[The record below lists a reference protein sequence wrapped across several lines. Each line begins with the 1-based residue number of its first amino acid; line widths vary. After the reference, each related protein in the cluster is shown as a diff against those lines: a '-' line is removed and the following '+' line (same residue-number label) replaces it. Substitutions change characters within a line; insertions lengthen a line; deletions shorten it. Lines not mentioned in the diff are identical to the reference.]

1 MERVAANRVDVQPK
15 PLNHLELGRMHKYT
29 QTDNKTF
36 DEFVSRQHETDPEA
50 ASVDWAKE
58 RDEWLSH
65 LDRLYSMVE
74 SFLAKYVRSGQI
86 RYEYRPVELNE
97 ENIGSYSAK
106 QMVLRIGRQEV
117 DLVPIG
123 TLLVG
128 SKGRVDVIGS
138 AGRAQILLV
147 DSKVSDPK
155 SLIHVTVS
163 VGGKLPTPPNKP
175 QRKPEWEWKIVTR
188 PPERRFIE
196 ITRQPFFDLIMEVT
210 NG

>member
-1 MERVAANRVDVQPK
+1 MD
-15 PLNHLELGRMHKYT
+15 H
-29 QTDNKTF
+29 KTF
-36 DEFVSRQHETDPEA
+36 DEFVSQQQETDPET
-50 ASVDWAKE
+50 ASIDWEKE
-58 RDEWLSH
+58 RDEWLRH

-123 TLLVG
+123 TLLIG
-128 SKGRVDVIGS
+128 SKGRVDVRGP
-138 AGRAQILLV
+138 AGRAQLLLV
-147 DSKVSDPK
+147 NSKVSDPR
-155 SLIHVTVS
+155 SLIHVTVG
-163 VGGKLPTPPNKP
+163 GGKLPSVP
-175 QRKPEWEWKIVTR
+175 RKPTKEIEWEWKIVTR

-196 ITRQPFFDLIMEVT
+196 ITR
-210 NG
+210 

>member
-1 MERVAANRVDVQPK
+1 LDQAAYKDIQMN
-15 PLNHLELGRMHKYT
+15 
-29 QTDNKTF
+29 NKTF
-36 DEFVSRQHETDPEA
+36 DEFVKGQQENEAEA
-50 ASVDWAKE
+50 ASVDWDKQ
-58 RDEWLSH
+58 RDEWLAH
-65 LDRLYSMVE
+65 LDHLYSKIE
-74 SFLAKYVRSGQI
+74 SFLSKYVSSGQI

-97 ENIGSYSAK
+97 ENIGSYSAR

-128 SKGRVDVIGS
+128 SKGRVDVRGP

-147 DSKVSDPK
+147 DSKVSDPR

-163 VGGKLPTPPNKP
+163 VGGKVPPRP
-175 QRKPEWEWKIVTR
+175 RKRTQEIEWEWKIVTR

-196 ITRQPFFDLIMEVT
+196 ITQQTFFDLILEVA